1 MQLTLS
7 STVRNWIRENSNGV
21 SPARFILKTLEHCA
35 LNDIVPTLGERNQ
48 DERNGVSSR
57 GERTPANEEAGK

>member
-7 STVRNWIRENSNGV
+7 STVRAWIREHSNGV

-35 LNDIVPTLGERNQ
+35 LNDIVPTLGERKEN
-48 DERNGVSSR
+48 ERNAVHSG
-57 GERTPANEEAGK
+57 GERTAPHEDS